1 MQKITIVED
10 DPAMREE
17 LVLLLENEGY
27 QVQAVTEFTEVVA
40 QVRSFGANLVLL
52 DLGLP
57 GRDGFS
63 LCADLRWTG
72 GTGCGGSRWPAA
84 VPHQRDGIRRW
95 EDGRA

>member
-52 DLGLP
+52 ACPAGMASP
-57 GRDGFS
+57 CVRTCGRPVGFPS
-63 LCADLRWTG
+63 SWSPAEIPRWMS
-72 GTGCGGSRWPAA
+72 CGP
-84 VPHQRDGIRRW
+84 
-95 EDGRA
+95 

>member
-40 QVRSFGANLVLL
+40 QVRAFGANLVLL

-57 GRDGFS
+57 WPGWLLPVCGPAEDLWGSHHPGHQPKFHDG
-63 LCADLRWTG
+63 
-72 GTGCGGSRWPAA
+72 
-84 VPHQRDGIRRW
+84 
-95 EDGRA
+95 

>member
-40 QVRSFGANLVLL
+40 QVVLWREPGSAGFGLARPGWLL
-52 DLGLP
+52 PVCGPAEDLWGSHHP
-57 GRDGFS
+57 GHQPKFHDG
-63 LCADLRWTG
+63 
-72 GTGCGGSRWPAA
+72 
-84 VPHQRDGIRRW
+84 
-95 EDGRA
+95 

>member
-57 GRDGFS
+57 GRDGSPCVRTCGRPVGFPS
-63 LCADLRWTG
+63 SWSPAEIPRWMS
-72 GTGCGGSRWPAA
+72 CGP
-84 VPHQRDGIRRW
+84 
-95 EDGRA
+95 

>member
-40 QVRSFGANLVLL
+40 QVRALARTWFCWIWACPAGMASPCVRTC
-52 DLGLP
+52 
-57 GRDGFS
+57 GRPVGFPS
-63 LCADLRWTG
+63 SWSPAEIPRWMS
-72 GTGCGGSRWPAA
+72 CGP
-84 VPHQRDGIRRW
+84 
-95 EDGRA
+95 